1 MQTKKAKLKNDTIY
15 QLENGLRIVHQRN
28 NSRVAYFGAIV
39 GVGSRDEND
48 DEQGLAHFLEHLIFK
63 GTKKRKAVEIIHR
76 LEDVGGELNAFT
88 TKEYTVLYS
97 AVLKQYTQ
105 RAIDLI
111 ADMVQNATFP
121 QHEIDKEVE
130 VIKDE
135 ILSYKDSPSELIVD
149 EFEEMIFGSHSL
161 SHNILGTEKK
171 LDIFDTQKAKQ
182 FYERHYTFDKMVVFF
197 SGDIAENKVIKWCER
212 YFDKQTVFKSNEIK
226 LVQPK
231 ITQRKLSVQKN
242 TFQTHALV
250 GGEAYSLYA
259 PERVQQALLNNIIG
273 GPGMNSLLNLSLRE
287 KNGLVYNVES
297 ILQPFSDCGWWG
309 VYFATDSIHY
319 KKSRKLVAS
328 VLKKVKEVPFS
339 NHKLEKYKKQ
349 LIGQL
354 VISLEN
360 QENSVLQLGKN
371 ILRYGKQ
378 QSLEQTIEQINEIKP
393 QELQQIANQ
402 LFADDNISEL
412 TFY

>member
-1 MQTKKAKLKNDTIY
+1 M
-15 QLENGLRIVHQRN
+15 
-28 NSRVAYFGAIV
+28 
-39 GVGSRDEND
+39 
-48 DEQGLAHFLEHLIFK
+48 
-63 GTKKRKAVEIIHR
+63 
-76 LEDVGGELNAFT
+76 
-88 TKEYTVLYS
+88 
-97 AVLKQYTQ
+97 
-105 RAIDLI
+105 
-111 ADMVQNATFP
+111 
-121 QHEIDKEVE
+121 
-130 VIKDE
+130 IKDE

-161 SHNILGTEKK
+161 SHNILGTEKM
-171 LDIFDTQKAKQ
+171 LDTFDTQKAKQ
-182 FYERHYTFDKMVVFF
+182 FYEYHYVLEKTVVFF
-197 SGDIAENKVIKWCER
+197 SGDIAENKVIKWCEQ
-212 YFDKQTVFKSNEIK
+212 YFNKQTTFKSNKTK
-226 LVQPK
+226 LIQPK
-231 ITQRKLSVQKN
+231 ITQKKLSIQKN
-242 TFQTHALV
+242 TFQTHTLV

-309 VYFATDSIHY
+309 VYFATDSTNY
-319 KKSRKLVAS
+319 KKSRKLVDS

-339 NHKLEKYKKQ
+339 KYKLEKYKKQ

-402 LFADDNISEL
+402 LFDDDNISEL